1 MKIKDKIVSFIKNF
15 SVKYYLEEFK
25 KVEQKQF
32 SWNLSAFLFG
42 SAWLAYRKMPEY
54 CLVSALVMIVIILGI
69 YDPLI
74 LSVDCKDFMSSP
86 RLYIFLMVM
95 LLYMMLHGIL
105 GNSLYLKYLKKKK
118 RSSQPVA
125 PIFGSLCLFYYINCF
140 QGVLWLRHYRM
151 THCYCSSIL
160 TEIWAIFGEISSWI
174 FAIFITIIFYKA
186 YEFVI
191 AHRDRP
197 IEFNTENA
205 AEILSVKLSI
215 VWWSI
220 PAIPILGVCYL
231 SISEYTIYLRTFLQ
245 KI

>member
-1 MKIKDKIVSFIKNF
+1 MKIKDKIVSFIRNF
-15 SVKYYLEEFK
+15 SVKYYLKEFK

-32 SWNLSAFLFG
+32 SWNWSAFLFG
-42 SAWLAYRKMPEY
+42 PAWLAYRKMPGY
-54 CLVSALVMIVIILGI
+54 CLVSALIMIAIILGI

-86 RLYIFLMVM
+86 RLYVFLMVM
-95 LLYMMLHGIL
+95 LIYTVLHGIF

-151 THCYCSSIL
+151 THGYCSSIL

-174 FAIFITIIFYKA
+174 FIIFITILLYKA
-186 YEFVI
+186 YEFVT
-191 AHRDRP
+191 ARCDKP
-197 IEFNTENA
+197 IEFNT
-205 AEILSVKLSI
+205 
-215 VWWSI
+215 
-220 PAIPILGVCYL
+220 
-231 SISEYTIYLRTFLQ
+231 
-245 KI
+245 